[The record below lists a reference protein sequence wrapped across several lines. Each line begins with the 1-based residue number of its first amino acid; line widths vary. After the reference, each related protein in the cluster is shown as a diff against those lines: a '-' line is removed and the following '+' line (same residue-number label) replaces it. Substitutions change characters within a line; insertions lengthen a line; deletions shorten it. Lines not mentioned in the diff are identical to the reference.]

1 MQQMSAVCHNRRTC
15 PTSHPE
21 GHSDVVG
28 ADLDHSQAAQPMD
41 EQPVAD
47 EQQPGEG
54 CHVDIQAV
62 VHEENVSSTHSAEV
76 VEPKKKMK
84 CYFCRKV
91 GHNKKT
97 CPTIQA
103 QGWRLRKAK
112 MDTYGPYVE
121 SVGKKRRAKQKAHR
135 LLDEPDDA
143 SQPGITQLD

>member
-1 MQQMSAVCHNRRTC
+1 
-15 PTSHPE
+15 
-21 GHSDVVG
+21 
-28 ADLDHSQAAQPMD
+28 MD

-47 EQQPGEG
+47 KQQPDEG
-54 CHVDIQAV
+54 CHMDIQAV

-76 VEPKKKMK
+76 VEPKKKIK

-103 QGWRLRKAK
+103 QGWRLRKAR

-121 SVGKKRRAKQKAHR
+121 SVGKKRRTKQKAHR
-135 LLDEPDDA
+135 LLDEPDDG